1 MDVTFDPCA
10 GVSVAVDGEDPA
22 RLSAVDTAVTL
33 WNAQGPLKLTR
44 NDDAG
49 LPRLPVTFER
59 AAAAFRGV
67 YDDERGIVIVNS
79 VLSNDH
85 MRAII
90 VAHELGHA
98 FGLWHSSPSE
108 DPSVMKADNVDIA
121 PTAGD
126 VARLRTLWDSCN
138 TTE

>member
-1 MDVTFDPCA
+1 
-10 GVSVAVDGEDPA
+10 VSVTVAGEDA
-22 RLSAVDTAVTL
+22 AQRSAVDSAVAL

-44 NDDAG
+44 SDDAE
-49 LPRLPVTFER
+49 LPRLPVTFEP

-79 VLSNDH
+79 VLSSDQ

-98 FGLWHSSPSE
+98 FGLQHSTPSE
-108 DPSVMKADNVDIA
+108 DPSVMKADNVETA

-126 VARLRTLWDSCN
+126 VARLRTLWASCN